1 MQIKIKFPDN
11 NLGTDVQPFCETSLD
26 RPLTEEEKK
35 ERENALNT
43 LCNYGSIDK
52 IGYRVFGKSPLVSIE
67 KKDGYLYVEIDE
79 QEVVNVEKR
88 G

>member
-1 MQIKIKFPDN
+1 MQIAIKFPDEN
-11 NLGTDVQPFCETSLD
+11 QGTDVQPFVQSTND
-26 RPLTEEEKK
+26 KKLTEEDRKILDEAANIFKK
-35 ERENALNT
+35 
-43 LCNYGSIDK
+43 IDK

-79 QEVVNVEKR
+79 REVVSVEKR